1 MKATIN
7 TMDLRIATAM
17 KEAANVVFNA
27 MPKTQDVNITS
38 MQVYQHFTDAKKVF
52 PGLAKDLE
60 WLANIPVCSGDGWE
74 IGADAEITINIDSYS
89 CKLYGIAIF
98 YYLNT
103 FERIAGVKDRA
114 RFTYSMPKTETAKVM
129 TITVDKNAVDILA
142 HADNSGIRP
151 VLQGVYVD
159 FKYHNIIAT
168 DGHTIQVMRCEIVGN
183 VPNIAGVVIPS
194 NIAKRVLKARVFTLS
209 VDGTM
214 CVCGNECFTFDSY
227 LPAYYRVFPSFINE
241 SDQFIKLA
249 PKAWNVVRKQAQSAK
264 KNDNRHFVFRALSGE
279 HKITVDVYSD
289 LIWNKEGKFEGV
301 LTNTFIFDIE
311 TASPVSFTK
320 AFSVE
325 YLLRFKT
332 VESIQGLDDSRA
344 MCMYNG
350 NSISLAMPYKVYNV
364 NDNYILFT
372 DDSKN
377 KHFAPVDA
385 YKVERINEPV
395 ERVETINEPV
405 EHVETINEPV
415 VTVETINEPVEHV
428 ETINEP
434 VERVETINEPVVT
447 VETINEPVERVETIN
462 EPVERVETI
471 NEPVVT
477 VETIN
482 EPVEPVEI
490 VPDSR
495 MSATA
500 FISSFVAMM
509 AACILAFVVFVVKP
523 STMPAAAAP
532 VVATVATVS
541 EAADVVTIEAEIN
554 DVICTGSFDR
564 YYNRVK
570 EEITRNYRDI
580 MKSQRYE
587 LADLASVDD
596 SEVFAALETSETDT
610 ETPESV
616 PTVET
621 ITDTE
626 NTPESVEIMPTETD
640 TDTETGTVSDNTEI
654 DYNSS
659 EYVELSVTTID
670 ANGNQVVNIYTV
682 PLNE

>member
-1 MKATIN
+1 
-7 TMDLRIATAM
+7 MDLRIAKAM
-17 KEAANVVFNA
+17 KEAANVVFDA

-60 WLANIPVCSGDGWE
+60 WLANIPVVSGEGWE
-74 IGADAEITINIDSYS
+74 IGADAEIIINIDSYS
-89 CKLYGIAIF
+89 CKMYGIAIF

-103 FERIAGVKDRA
+103 FERFAGVKDRA

-168 DGHTIQVMRCEIVGN
+168 DGHTMQVMRCEIVGN

-194 NIAKRVLKARVFTLS
+194 NIAKRVLKERVFTLS

-264 KNDNRHFVFRALSGE
+264 KNDNKHFVFRALSGE

-301 LTNTFIFDIE
+301 LTNTFTFDIE
-311 TASPVSFTK
+311 TAAPVSFTK

-385 YKVERINEPV
+385 YKVE
-395 ERVETINEPV
+395 
-405 EHVETINEPV
+405 
-415 VTVETINEPVEHV
+415 
-428 ETINEP
+428 
-434 VERVETINEPVVT
+434 TINEPVVT
-447 VETINEPVERVETIN
+447 VETINEPVER
-462 EPVERVETI
+462 
-471 NEPVVT
+471 
-477 VETIN
+477 
-482 EPVEPVEI
+482 VEI

-523 STMPAAAAP
+523 RTTATAATAAP
-532 VVATVATVS
+532 TVATVATIS

-554 DVICTGSFDR
+554 DVICTGSFDV

-570 EEITRNYRDI
+570 EEIITNYRAV
-580 MKSQRYE
+580 MKSQLQE
-587 LADLASVDD
+587 IADNNN
-596 SEVFAALETSETDT
+596 EVFAAIEAADVEPVAEEITPIYSNSEELEEIADT
-610 ETPESV
+610 LTEEDADTAD
-616 PTVET
+616 T
-621 ITDTE
+621 ITEDQSDTQ
-626 NTPESVEIMPTETD
+626 TESEGEI
-640 TDTETGTVSDNTEI
+640 I
-654 DYNSS
+654 DYCC
-659 EYVELSVTTID
+659 
-670 ANGNQVVNIYTV
+670 NGYTV
-682 PLNE
+682 LMMVTANPDGQPAINTYIEPIE